1 MQLKDKNSFAKAAV
15 ALVIPRAIHS
25 LWVCDSIDKSLAAAP
40 IIYSTEATPV
50 SVSRLLFATTY
61 LAKTDNSIFCG
72 FIFS

>member
-1 MQLKDKNSFAKAAV
+1 MQLKDKNSFGEPAV

-40 IIYSTEATPV
+40 IIYSRGATQV

-61 LAKTDNSIFCG
+61 LVKTDYTIFCG
-72 FIFS
+72 IFF

>member
-1 MQLKDKNSFAKAAV
+1 MQLKDNNSFGEAAV

-40 IIYSTEATPV
+40 ITCSREATQM

-61 LAKTDNSIFCG
+61 LAKRDYNIFCG
-72 FIFS
+72 IFF